1 MSAPLLQVNGLVA
14 GYNGVAV
21 LHGLD
26 LTVEAGEV
34 VAILGANG
42 AGKSTALLS
51 IADALKPMSGEVLL
65 EGSPVRGGLE
75 GMARSGAALVTDDR
89 AIFKDLS
96 VRDNLRLGR
105 GSVAAALDEFT
116 ELKPLLHRRAGLLSG
131 GEQQMMTIGR
141 ALAAQPKLFMADEM
155 SQGLAP
161 IIVSRLLRA
170 ARRAADA
177 GAAVLLVEQHVRLIL
192 NVADRAY
199 VLQRGNVTMSG
210 TAAELRSR
218 LGTVEEAYLSTA
230 H

>member
-1 MSAPLLQVNGLVA
+1 MSTPLLEVNALVA
-14 GYNGVAV
+14 GYNGAPV

-26 LTVEAGEV
+26 LTVSAGEV

-51 IADALKPMSGEVLL
+51 ISGALKPMSGKVLL
-65 EGSPVRGGLE
+65 NGSAVRGGLE
-75 GMARSGAALVTDDR
+75 GMARAGASLVTDDR

-105 GSVAAALDEFT
+105 GSIEAATAQFG
-116 ELKPLLHRRAGLLSG
+116 ELEPLLHRRAGLLSG

-141 ALAAQPKLFMADEM
+141 ALAAKPLLFMADEM

-170 ARRAADA
+170 VREAADA

-192 NVADRAY
+192 DVADRAY
-199 VLQRGNVTMSG
+199 VLQRGRVSMSG
-210 TAAELRSR
+210 TASELRSS
-218 LGTVEEAYLSTA
+218 LGTVEDAYLA
-230 H
+230 GGH